1 MEEKTRST
9 LNCIVVKN
17 NSAKTITVSLGRL
30 VKHPKYGK
38 YLHRTTTY
46 KVHDEKNQA
55 KVGDEVEI
63 MESRPFSKTKRWCL
77 IKVAKKAAVNP
88 DIRRDKSQYVADA
101 PTGSKE
107 SAT

>member
-17 NSAKTITVSLGRL
+17 NSAKTITVSFKRL
-30 VKHPKYGK
+30 VKYPKYGK
-38 YLHRTTTY
+38 YIHRVSTY

-55 KVGDEVEI
+55 QVGDEVEI

-77 IKVAKKAAVNP
+77 IKVAKKAPVNP
-88 DIRRDKSQYVADA
+88 DIRRDKSQYVADV

>member
-1 MEEKTRST
+1 MEEKIRST
-9 LNCIVVKN
+9 LNGIVVKN
-17 NSAKTITVSLGRL
+17 NSAKTITVSFKRL
-30 VKHPKYGK
+30 VKYPKYGK
-38 YLHRTTTY
+38 YIHRVSTY

-77 IKVAKKAAVNP
+77 IKVAKKAET
-88 DIRRDKSQYVADA
+88 S
-101 PTGSKE
+101 E